1 MDNLSHSLIGLIA
14 GESITRSRCARESSL
29 APDTRRGLLVTLS
42 VIGSNLPD
50 LDLVYSYHPF
60 SHDVQSKL
68 DYMLQHRGYTH
79 TVLVCLVLAALLYG
93 AAELWARW
101 RGATLTRYDRLVIA
115 GTALLGIALHLGMD
129 ALNSYGVHPFW
140 PLENRW
146 LYGDSVF
153 IAEPLYWVAALPL
166 FFVVRSTTARVIVA
180 LAPTLAV
187 VACVLL
193 HLATPLWCVGY
204 VLLGLLLLFVGA
216 RTSASTAA
224 FTSAGIAVAVTVI
237 FILCGATAARRI
249 DAIAAADFSG
259 ERVIDHILT
268 PVPMNPL
275 CWDALLL
282 GTQGDR
288 YSARLGVLSISPGLL
303 PSQRCPSTSGTRSPT
318 ALIAPLAASESSS
331 EIRWVGEF
339 SMSRAL
345 LAKLAGS
352 HCRAAALMQF
362 ARAPFGAELESQW
375 VMGDLRF
382 DRTRGGGMASIDLG
396 PPSQGECLSPVPW
409 TPPRADLLNLGR

>member
-14 GESITRSRCARESSL
+14 GESIARSRSVSGSSL

-60 SHDVQSKL
+60 AHDVRSKL

-79 TVLVCLVLAALLYG
+79 TVVVCLVLAALLYG

-101 RGATLTRYDRLVIA
+101 RGATLTRNDRLAVA
-115 GTALLGIALHLGMD
+115 GTSLLGVALHLGTD

-140 PLENRW
+140 PLDNRW

-153 IAEPLYWVAALPL
+153 IAEPLYWAAALPL

-180 LAPTLAV
+180 LAPMLAV
-187 VACVLL
+187 IA
-193 HLATPLWCVGY
+193 
-204 VLLGLLLLFVGA
+204 LLGLVLFFVGA
-216 RTSASTAA
+216 RTSAATAA
-224 FTSAGIAVAVTVI
+224 FTAAGVVVAVTAM
-237 FILCGATAARRI
+237 FIVAGATAARHI
-249 DAIAAADFSG
+249 DAIAAADFPG
-259 ERVIDHILT
+259 DRVIDHILT
-268 PVPMNPL
+268 PVPANPL
-275 CWDALLL
+275 CWDVLLL
-282 GTQGDR
+282 GTRGDR
-288 YSARLGVLSISPGLL
+288 YMVRLGVLSISPAML
-303 PSQRCPSTSGTRSPT
+303 PAQRCPRTSGTRSAT
-318 ALIAPLAASESSS
+318 ALIAPLTESASSS
-331 EIRWVGEF
+331 EIQWVGEF

-362 ARAPFGAELESQW
+362 ARAPFASDLESQW

-382 DRTRGGGMASIDLG
+382 DRTRGGGMASIDVG
-396 PPSQGECLSPVPW
+396 APSDGECRSPVPW
-409 TPPRADLLNLGR
+409 IPPRADLLDPRH